1 MEESLT
7 GDAPAEPEAKAKE
20 PSRFGEGPTAFLNLN
35 ISTRMSVILMCMMA
49 TGTQLILRS
58 VPFTATVGPDS
69 MSAAPPTGYDWDE
82 HEAGMVY
89 ASFGWGYCLSQI
101 PGGMLSVKY
110 GAKSTFLFFLS
121 AAGLMNFLVPIAGD
135 VLAPMFGF
143 EPVYGV
149 CLCRFIFGLCQG
161 PLFPI
166 QTAILSGWLHERERS
181 TISALVGCCWALFQ
195 AFQAAV
201 TPYFME
207 GWGWQ
212 YAFYTYSLFVAV
224 WAYIWINF
232 GVGIDPKLEPRCSPE
247 EADYLV
253 DKLDK
258 GKEKP
263 KPVLTLAVWLAVAKQ
278 PVVWGMAL
286 CTVIK
291 GFGEPV
297 FLT

>member
-7 GDAPAEPEAKAKE
+7 GDAPAAPEAKE
-20 PSRFGEGPTAFLNLN
+20 PSRFGEGPTAFLNLK

-224 WAYIWINF
+224 WVRAPTLLSALSTLTRQR
-232 GVGIDPKLEPRCSPE
+232 PKN
-247 EADYLV
+247 D
-253 DKLDK
+253 
-258 GKEKP
+258 
-263 KPVLTLAVWLAVAKQ
+263 AVRAA
-278 PVVWGMAL
+278 
-286 CTVIK
+286 
-291 GFGEPV
+291 
-297 FLT
+297 